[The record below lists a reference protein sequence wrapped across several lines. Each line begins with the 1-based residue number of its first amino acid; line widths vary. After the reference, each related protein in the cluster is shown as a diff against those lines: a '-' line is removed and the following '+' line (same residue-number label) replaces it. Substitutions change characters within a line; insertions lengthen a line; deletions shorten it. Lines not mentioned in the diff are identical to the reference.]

1 MQSSV
6 RLRGSFRHSGIFC
19 ILIEHWGQSNKLS
32 ERRLLQSE
40 AYKKERL
47 GSEIKIAR
55 RKAGMYQ
62 IQSRPEGSCRELK
75 EV

>member
-1 MQSSV
+1 MQSSA

-32 ERRLLQSE
+32 ERRLLQSQ

-47 GSEIKIAR
+47 GV
-55 RKAGMYQ
+55 GN
-62 IQSRPEGSCRELK
+62 
-75 EV
+75 